1 MKSDDLRRAI
11 GEIDD
16 DLIENAD
23 KKPKQNARRNL
34 KKWGMIAAALLLVVA
49 AIFPLGVRI
58 AKNNIVGKAMTY
70 DLMEGIVPHVGSYDR
85 AAVDNLDATEATD
98 FAVRLF
104 QSAYDGKNTLLSP
117 LSVLVALSMTANGAE
132 GETRAQMENV
142 LGMTVSELNEFFTVY
157 LKYLNNQNL
166 NPNVELSLAN
176 SIWLRDWE
184 GFSVKEAF
192 LQTNADVYGAGA
204 YRAPF
209 DASTVRDVNRWVEE
223 NTDGMIKEIVERFDP
238 DDVLLLVN
246 ALFFNAK
253 WGTQFEKKD
262 VEQDVFHLENGT
274 DVNATFLCGTD
285 HGYIVD
291 GDRAVGFTKG
301 YVGGDYGFAALLPN
315 EGISVGEYLA
325 TLDGETV
332 SALLSNVQRRLE
344 VKIKLPKFKTSY
356 EVVLNDVLAGM
367 GMIDAFDPAAAD
379 FSGITESLGGLYI
392 NEVLHKTAIDL
403 NEKGT
408 SATATTWIGGKTR
421 GIPDEDPPT
430 VVLDRPFVYLI
441 YDTVTRMPIFI
452 GVLND
457 PTR

>member
-23 KKPKQNARRNL
+23 KKPRSNARRNL
-34 KKWGMIAAALLLVVA
+34 KKWGMIAAALLLVIA
-49 AIFPLGVRI
+49 AIFPLGIRI
-58 AKNNIVGKAMTY
+58 AKNGFVGEMAAY
-70 DLMEGIVPHVGSYDR
+70 DLMEGIVPHVNSYDP
-85 AAVDNLDATEATD
+85 AAVSTLDATEATD

-246 ALFFNAK
+246 ALFLNAK
-253 WGTQFEKKD
+253 WVKQFEKKD

-291 GDRAVGFTKG
+291 GDRAVGFTKR
-301 YVGGDYGFAALLPN
+301 YAYGDYGFAALLPN

-332 SALLSNVQRRLE
+332 SALLSNVQHRLD

-367 GMIDAFDPAAAD
+367 GMPDAFTLSAD

-392 NEVLHKTAIDL
+392 NEVRHKTAIDL

-408 SATATTWIGGKTR
+408 SATATTLIGGKTK

-441 YDTVTRMPIFI
+441 YDTVTRMPLFI

-457 PTR
+457 PS

>member
-23 KKPKQNARRNL
+23 KKPGSNARRNL

-85 AAVDNLDATEATD
+85 AVVDNLDATEATD

-142 LGMTVSELNEFFTVY
+142 LGMTVSELNDLFA
-157 LKYLNNQNL
+157 LYLNALPQSDDAKI
-166 NPNVELSLAN
+166 SLAN
-176 SIWLRDWE
+176 SIWLRDCE
-184 GFSVKEAF
+184 NFAVKEAF

-209 DASTVRDVNRWVEE
+209 DGSTVRDVNRWVKDK
-223 NTDGMIKEIVERFDP
+223 TDGMIEKIVDRFAP
-238 DDVLLLVN
+238 DDVILLVN
-246 ALFFNAK
+246 ALAFDAK
-253 WGTQFEKKD
+253 WDQPYTQSS
-262 VEQDVFHLENGT
+262 QRPSGVFHLEDGT
-274 DVNATFLCGTD
+274 ETKATFLYDKEHLYLTD
-285 HGYIVD
+285 A
-291 GDRAVGFTKG
+291 DRAVGFVKP
-301 YVGGDYGFAALLPN
+301 YVGGRYAFAALLPN
-315 EGISVGEYLA
+315 EGIPVGEYLA

-332 SALLSNVQRRLE
+332 SAILKNAQEILVDT
-344 VKIKLPKFKTSY
+344 KLPKFETAY
-356 EVVLNDVLAGM
+356 ETVLNNVLAGM

-379 FSGITESLGGLYI
+379 FSGITESYDTLYI
-392 NEVLHKTAIDL
+392 GEVRHKTFIEVG
-403 NEKGT
+403 EKGT
-408 SATATTWIGGKTR
+408 RAAAVTSVGAKNGGV
-421 GIPDEDPPT
+421 PAEVPP
-430 VVLDRPFVYLI
+430 VILDRPFVYLI

-457 PTR
+457 PS

>member
-23 KKPKQNARRNL
+23 KKPGSNARRNL
-34 KKWGMIAAALLLVVA
+34 KKWGMIAAALLLVIA

-209 DASTVRDVNRWVEE
+209 DASTVRDVNRWVKDK
-223 NTDGMIKEIVERFDP
+223 TDGMIEKIVERFDP

-253 WGTQFEKKD
+253 WVKQFEKND

-274 DVNATFLCGTD
+274 DVDATFLCGTD

-291 GDRAVGFTKG
+291 GDRAVGFTKR
-301 YVGGDYGFAALLPN
+301 YAYGGYGFAALLPN

-332 SALLSNVQRRLE
+332 SALLSNVQHRLD

-367 GMIDAFDPAAAD
+367 GMPDAFTLSAD

-392 NEVLHKTAIDL
+392 NEVRHKTAIDL

-408 SATATTWIGGKTR
+408 SATATTLIGGKTN

-441 YDTVTRMPIFI
+441 YDKVTGMPIFI

-457 PTR
+457 PTE